1 MAGTFVIQKEAINT
15 ASGWSAGWVP
25 LEMPPIS
32 GLITSGG
39 GMPLLSNQG
48 LVLTANTGTTV
59 TQGDGTLKIR
69 VEYQIIDI
77 ATLATAVT

>member
-1 MAGTFVIQKEAINT
+1 MNYA
-15 ASGWSAGWVP
+15 AGWLP
-25 LEMPPIS
+25 SEQIPAG
-32 GLITSGG
+32 GLITLRG
-39 GMPLLSNQG
+39 GMPLLSNAA
-48 LVLTANTGTTV
+48 LTLTTDVGTNV